1 MPTKKQPKATKQT
14 WTKDPNF
21 EFKRIFYVRES
32 AAQSIIADIFT
43 FGLLIGITTIN
54 FQYWGGLWYF
64 NILIIFLW
72 LVFVA
77 GKAKSKGRE
86 FTSRSELIDYLI
98 AELEAEGE
106 TSK

>member
-1 MPTKKQPKATKQT
+1 MSKKETA
-14 WTKDPNF
+14 
-21 EFKRIFYVRES
+21 RIIYVRES
-32 AAQSIIADIFT
+32 AAQSIAADIFT

-54 FQYWGGLWYF
+54 FQYWGGRWYF

-77 GKAKSKGRE
+77 GRGQAKKRE
-86 FTSRSELIDYLI
+86 FGSRSEVIDTLIK
-98 AELEAEGE
+98 ELEAEGE